1 MINQKVMKIFR
12 HELSSKRK
20 SPSLWLVFI
29 MIQLLLAI
37 ALFTGWQQ
45 YQHNAQTQAK
55 AQALV
60 EAQWEAQPDRH
71 PHRVAHFG
79 HFAFRTPSALSFF
92 DLGVNSWV
100 GNSIFLEAHK
110 QNSANFANDQDGGT
124 LLRFSELSSANIL
137 LTIWPLLIIALGFAS
152 ISGEQKSGTLR
163 QLMSMGVS
171 FRDLITGKSLSYLL
185 LSVVF
190 ILPVFVLALVLAA
203 STGAAFSSE
212 APLRLLLLFTV
223 YVLYCLFWIGLTLF
237 VSSLVKAPKQAL
249 VLLTSIWFILTIL
262 MPRMLAEF
270 AHNQY
275 PHQKRNDFE
284 LAIKL
289 DNRKV
294 GDSHNPNDPY
304 FNKFREDTL
313 KKYGVN
319 TVEELPVNY
328 KGLVM
333 QEGEKLNAEIYKKHY
348 EKQLEQ
354 FSAQQRFVSQFYWLN
369 PYLFVRD
376 FSMALTRTDTRHFL
390 DFEQQAEAHRYARIQ
405 KLNKLHTEEIDH
417 HNDRDQRIDKSYWQ
431 EFEAFTYQSPV
442 LGWSLSP
449 FSLAWLLPL
458 LVVVVMF
465 GSLNSKGM
473 QRRVYATV

>member
-1 MINQKVMKIFR
+1 MINQRVMKIFN
-12 HELSSKRK
+12 HELAIKRK
-20 SPSLWLVFI
+20 SPSLWLLFI
-29 MIQLLLAI
+29 MIQLLLAV

-45 YQHNAQTQAK
+45 FQHSVKTQTA
-55 AQALV
+55 AQAEV
-60 EAQWEAQPDRH
+60 EQQWQAQPDRH

-79 HFAFRTPSALSFF
+79 HFAFRQPSALSFF
-92 DLGVNSWV
+92 DLGVNAWV
-100 GNSIFLEAHK
+100 GDSIFLEAHK

-171 FRDLITGKSLSYLL
+171 FRELITGKSLSYLL

-190 ILPVFVLALVLAA
+190 ILPVFILSLILASNA
-203 STGAAFSSE
+203 GATLSSE
-212 APLRLLLLFTV
+212 GALRLLLLFCV
-223 YVLYCLFWIGLTLF
+223 YLLYCLFWIGLTLF
-237 VSSLVKAPKQAL
+237 ISSCVKEPKQAL
-249 VLLTSIWFILTIL
+249 VLLTSVWFILTIL
-262 MPRMLAEF
+262 MPRILAEV

-284 LAIKL
+284 LAVKL

-294 GDSHNPNDPY
+294 GNSHNPDDPY

-313 KKYGVN
+313 KKYGVES
-319 TVEELPVNY
+319 VEALPINY

-333 QEGEKLNAEIYKKHY
+333 QEGEKLNAQIYQKHY
-348 EKQLEQ
+348 EQQLVQ
-354 FSAQQRFVSQFYWLN
+354 FAAQQQFIRQFYWLN

-376 FSMALTRTDTRHFL
+376 FSMALTRTDTNHFL
-390 DFEQQAEAHRYARIQ
+390 EFEQQAEAHRYARIQ
-405 KLNKLHTEEIDH
+405 KLNQLHTNEIHH
-417 HNDRDQRIDKSYWQ
+417 HNDRDQKVDKSYWQ
-431 EFEAFTYQSPV
+431 EFEPFHYQSPT
-442 LGWSLSP
+442 LSWSLRT
-449 FSLAWLLPL
+449 FSWLWILPL
-458 LVVVVMF
+458 LIVITLFIV
-465 GSLNSKGM
+465 LNSTRM

>member
-1 MINQKVMKIFR
+1 MNNKIMQICR
-12 HELSSKRK
+12 HELASKRK
-20 SPSLWLVFI
+20 SPSLWLLFV
-29 MIQLLLAI
+29 MTQLLLAV

-45 YQHNAQTQAK
+45 YQQSVQTQTK
-55 AQALV
+55 AQEIV
-60 EAQWEAQPDRH
+60 EQQWNAQPDRH

-79 HFAFRTPSALSFF
+79 HFAFRPPSALSFF
-92 DLGVNSWV
+92 DLGVNAWV
-100 GNSIFLEAHK
+100 GDSIFLEAHK

-137 LTIWPLLIIALGFAS
+137 LIIWPLLIIALGFAS
-152 ISGEQKSGTLR
+152 VSGEQKSGTLR

-171 FRDLITGKSLSYLL
+171 FRALVTGKCLSYLL
-185 LSVVF
+185 LSVIF
-190 ILPVFVLALVLAA
+190 ILPVFVLALGLAA
-203 STGAAFSSE
+203 SAGAEFSSE
-212 APLRLLLLFTV
+212 APLRLLLLLGA
-223 YVLYCLFWIGLTLF
+223 YLLYCLFWIAVTLL

-249 VLLTSIWFILTIL
+249 VLLTSVWFILTIL

-270 AHNQY
+270 AHHQN

-294 GDSHNPNDPY
+294 GDSHNPDDPY
-304 FNKFREDTL
+304 FSKFREETL
-313 KKYGVN
+313 KKYGVSSI
-319 TVEELPVNY
+319 EELPVNY

-348 EKQLEQ
+348 QQQVAQ
-354 FSAQQRFVSQFYWLN
+354 FDAQRQFVSQFYWVN

-405 KLNKLHTEEIDH
+405 KLNQLHTDEIHH
-417 HNDRDQRIDKSYWQ
+417 HNDRAQRVDKSYWQ
-431 EFEAFTYQSPV
+431 EFDAFHYTMPTLS
-442 LGWSLSP
+442 WSLSA
-449 FSLAWLLPL
+449 FSLAWVLPL
-458 LVVVVMF
+458 LAVMALYIF
-465 GSLNSKGM
+465 LNSNGM
-473 QRRVYATV
+473 QRRIYAAV

>member
-1 MINQKVMKIFR
+1 MNNKIMQICR
-12 HELSSKRK
+12 HELASKRK
-20 SPSLWLVFI
+20 SPSLWLIFF
-29 MIQLLLAI
+29 MTQLLLVV

-45 YQHNAQTQAK
+45 YQHSMHTQAK
-55 AQALV
+55 AQEIV
-60 EAQWEAQPDRH
+60 EQQWNAQPDRH

-79 HFAFRTPSALSFF
+79 HFAFRPPSALSFF
-92 DLGVNSWV
+92 DLGVNAWV
-100 GNSIFLEAHK
+100 GDSIFLEAHK

-137 LTIWPLLIIALGFAS
+137 LIIWPLLIIALGFAS
-152 ISGEQKSGTLR
+152 VSGEQKSGTLR

-171 FRDLITGKSLSYLL
+171 FRELIAGKSLSYLL
-185 LSVVF
+185 VSVVF
-190 ILPVFVLALVLAA
+190 ILPVFVLALALAA
-203 STGAAFSSE
+203 GSGAQFSAE
-212 APLRLLLLFTV
+212 APLRLTLLFGT
-223 YVLYCLFWIGLTLF
+223 YLLYCLFWIALTLLI
-237 VSSLVKAPKQAL
+237 SSLVKAPKQAL
-249 VLLTSIWFILTIL
+249 VLLTSVWFILTIL

-270 AHNQY
+270 AHHQY

-304 FNKFREDTL
+304 FSQFREQTL
-313 KKYGVN
+313 KKYGVS
-319 TVEELPVNY
+319 TVEELPINY

-348 EKQLEQ
+348 QQQVALFE
-354 FSAQQRFVSQFYWLN
+354 AQRQFVSQFYWLN

-405 KLNKLHTEEIDH
+405 KLNELHTHEIHH
-417 HNDRDQRIDKSYWQ
+417 HNDRAQRVDKSYWQ
-431 EFEAFTYQSPV
+431 EFEAFNYLTPKLS
-442 LGWSLSP
+442 WSLSA

-458 LVVVVMF
+458 LAVAALF
-465 GSLNSKGM
+465 SFLSSNPM
-473 QRRVYATV
+473 QRRIYAAV